1 MAIFIS
7 LFISGALVG
16 GIYALFAIGLS
27 LLLGVMR
34 VFTVAHGA
42 VLSATAL
49 LTIHIANE
57 TGWKWLPLIGIGAA
71 IGAGWGIPLEL
82 LAIRP
87 FRKRRLLGPDMEHA
101 TLIGT
106 FALLYI
112 ANALMIHFTEA
123 QTSYFPFG
131 TYPTKAITVGEL
143 GQGVIYYIDFVVALV
158 LITLL
163 AAAVRFTQAGRAIRA
178 IASDFRSA
186 QLLGINVNRYSLAT
200 SMIACSLAG
209 VAGVLLGM
217 ALNAVDY
224 AFGENLL
231 FQGFVIVVVGGVGS
245 ISGTLVAALVLA
257 ILQSEVGY
265 HLGGDWSSVIA
276 FGVLILFLAVRPQG
290 FFGRVEPERA

>member
-1 MAIFIS
+1 MDVFIS
-7 LFISGALVG
+7 LFVAGVLVG

-49 LTIHIANE
+49 LTIHIANQ
-57 TGWKWLPLIGIGAA
+57 THWKWLPLIAVGAA
-71 IGAGWGIPLEL
+71 IGAGFGIPLEF

-87 FRKRRLLGPDMEHA
+87 FRKRRLLGSDMEHA
-101 TLIGT
+101 TLIST

-112 ANALMIHFTEA
+112 ANALMIHYTEA
-123 QTSYFPFG
+123 QTSFFPFD
-131 TYPTKAITVGEL
+131 TYPTKAITIGDI
-143 GQGVIYYIDFVVALV
+143 GQGVIYYIDFAVALV

-186 QLLGINVNRYSLAT
+186 QLLGINVNAYSLGT
-200 SMIACSLAG
+200 SMVACSLAG

-224 AFGENLL
+224 AFGDNLL

-245 ISGTLVAALVLA
+245 IWTLLAAIVLA
-257 ILQSEVGY
+257 LLQSEIGY

-290 FFGRVEPERA
+290 FFGRAEPERA